1 MNWVTLSYTK
11 TTAMI
16 FYLSHINFP
25 CIQIKSMKKYWGHLA
40 CCDSLK
46 KVIHIRSKSREYN
59 CIKIIDH
66 FSMHASMRI
75 NACTCY

>member
-11 TTAMI
+11 ITAMI

-46 KVIHIRSKSREYN
+46 KSFTYDQNHANTTVSK
-59 CIKIIDH
+59 
-66 FSMHASMRI
+66 
-75 NACTCY
+75 